1 MKLSISNMF
10 AFSGYSFSSPT
21 MEGRGVLVH
30 IGYEPVHVH
39 YLERPFIAAFPNVQ
53 LVSDEGA
60 VFRLNSALLASS
72 SPKLKSLLSDA
83 DSSEPFTTIHTE
95 IGKKHLSIF
104 CQFVTTGTLP
114 MAGDGGLDNPS
125 GAPLSP
131 DTVESFRHLGVNLR
145 ELRLTPTLSPVN
157 VKVEFNPDEKSGV
170 PDGIF
175 EMVIRNGHKPTTHDD
190 LFDDVFSGLAT
201 DASFLQFFFVY
212 VSYLYELSLESKLNP
227 SVTFMSLYCPRKGW
241 TTPFP

>member
-1 MKLSISNMF
+1 MCHSPLSKCFLNKKSQEFNKGVISVTYVYSMKLSISNVD
-10 AFSGYSFSSPT
+10 AFSGCSFSSPT

-114 MAGDGGLDNPS
+114 MAGGGDPS

-175 EMVIRNGHKPTTHDD
+175 EMVIRNGHKPTSHED

-201 DASFLQFFFVY
+201 DACFFTIFCKRI
-212 VSYLYELSLESKLNP
+212 LP
-227 SVTFMSLYCPRKGW
+227 M
-241 TTPFP
+241 